1 MSGRVIVIGSVNVDL
16 VVTGD
21 KLPGRGETVTGG
33 RFARHHGGKGG
44 NQAVAAARL
53 GAPTWFIGAIG
64 GDSFGDEAREALEVE
79 GVRLDGLVTLED
91 AATGVALI
99 LVDAR
104 GENLISVAGGANLAL
119 SPTHVRESLDR
130 LAPGPGDV
138 VLVGHEIPTPCAHEA
153 LAAAAAGAA
162 TSILNPAPVAGLDRT
177 TLGLAD
183 ILTPNR
189 VELGA
194 LVADDGRRIGRPAP
208 GVDHVET
215 AARTLLDPNAEGPGV
230 RRAIA
235 VTLGPAGA
243 LLVPRED
250 PAVDL
255 PARAVAAIDSVGA
268 GDTFN
273 GALAAL
279 LASGMPLAEAARR
292 AVAAAALAT
301 TVAGAREGMPTAERL
316 DALEATQV
324 R

>member
-1 MSGRVIVIGSVNVDL
+1 MNGRVMVVGSVNVDL
-16 VVTGD
+16 VVSGER
-21 KLPGRGETVTGG
+21 LPGRGETVTGG
-33 RFARHHGGKGG
+33 RFAQHHGGKGG

-64 GDSFGDEAREALEVE
+64 GDTFGDEAREALAAE
-79 GVRLDGLVTLED
+79 GVRLECLVRLED

-119 SPTHVRESLDR
+119 SPAHVRESLDL

-138 VLVGHEIPTPCAHEA
+138 VLVGHEIPTACAHEA
-153 LAAAAAGAA
+153 LAVASARGA

-189 VELGA
+189 VELGS
-194 LVADDGRRIGRPAP
+194 LVADDGRRIGRPVP

-235 VTLGPAGA
+235 VTLGAAGA
-243 LLVPRED
+243 LLVPREG

-255 PARAVAAIDSVGA
+255 PAPAVAAIDTVGA
-268 GDTFN
+268 GDAFN

-279 LASGMPLAEAARR
+279 LANAVPITEAARR

-316 DALEATQV
+316 DALDTIQP